1 MNPVPEFCLVT
12 GLFAAGGNI
21 PSMRILV
28 VEDER
33 KVADFIKRG
42 LQQAQHV
49 VDVASSIV
57 ETEDTMAVQH
67 YDMLIID
74 CMLPDGDGR
83 SLCRVLRSRGMATPV
98 LLLTAKA
105 STADKVLG
113 LDSGADD
120 YLTKPFDFSEL
131 LARVRALGRRHAPIS
146 LGRLSIADLHIDP
159 SRRRVTRDGQIIH
172 LTPKEY
178 LVLELLVSNAD
189 KVLTR
194 TEIIQQ
200 VWDINFDPNSNIVDV
215 VIKSLR
221 EKIDR
226 NFLPKLI
233 HTVRGSGYVV
243 SINP

>member
-1 MNPVPEFCLVT
+1 
-12 GLFAAGGNI
+12 
-21 PSMRILV
+21 MRILL

-49 VDVASSIV
+49 VDVSSSIGEADV
-57 ETEDTMAVQH
+57 MTAVQG
-67 YDMLIID
+67 YDLLIID

-83 SLCRVLRSRGMATPV
+83 VFCRDLRARGLATPV

-113 LDSGADD
+113 LDSGGDD

-131 LARVRALGRRHAPIS
+131 LARVRALGRRHAAIS
-146 LGRLSIADLHIDP
+146 VGRLSIADLQIDP
-159 SRRRVTRDGQIIH
+159 LRHRVTRGGETIR

-178 LVLELLVSNAD
+178 LVLELLVTNAE

-200 VWDINFDPNSNIVDV
+200 VWDINFDPNSNVVDV

-221 EKIDR
+221 EKIDH

-233 HTVRGSGYVV
+233 HTVRGSGYIA
-243 SINP
+243 STNG

>member
-1 MNPVPEFCLVT
+1 
-12 GLFAAGGNI
+12 
-21 PSMRILV
+21 MRILV
-28 VEDER
+28 VEDES
-33 KVADFIKRG
+33 KVASFIKHG

-49 VDVASSIV
+49 VEVVSSIAGA
-57 ETEDTMAVQH
+57 EEIAALQH
-67 YDMLIID
+67 YDLFIID

-83 SLCRVLRSRGMATPV
+83 SLCQRLRINGTTTPV
-98 LLLTAKA
+98 LLLTART
-105 STADKVLG
+105 SITDKVIG

-120 YLTKPFDFSEL
+120 YLTKPFDFTEL
-131 LARVRALGRRHAPIS
+131 LARVRSLSRRHRAIALG
-146 LGRLSIADLHIDP
+146 GFSIADLQID
-159 SRRRVTRDGQIIH
+159 SLRRRVTRGGETIR

-221 EKIDR
+221 EKVDR

-243 SINP
+243 SANP

>member
-1 MNPVPEFCLVT
+1 
-12 GLFAAGGNI
+12 
-21 PSMRILV
+21 MRILV

-49 VDVASSIV
+49 IDTASSIA
-57 ETEDTMAVQH
+57 EAEDTIAAIEH
-67 YDMLIID
+67 YDLFIID

-83 SLCRVLRSRGMATPV
+83 ILCRNLRAQGFATPV
-98 LLLTAKA
+98 LLLTARG
-105 STADKVLG
+105 STADKILG

-120 YLTKPFDFSEL
+120 YLTKPFDFGEL

-146 LGRLSIADLHIDP
+146 QGRLSIADLHIDP
-159 SRRRVTRDGQIIH
+159 SRRRVTRGGETIK

-178 LVLELLVSNAD
+178 LVLELMVVNVE

-200 VWDINFDPNSNIVDV
+200 AWDINFDPNSNIVDV

-226 NFLPKLI
+226 HFSPKLI
-233 HTVRGSGYVV
+233 HTVRGSGYLV
-243 SINP
+243 SMNP